1 VGRWGGGEGREAMST
16 AVIVVVS
23 DELAAR
29 SCSALSCTAMA
40 TVPRASRD
48 VGGQATVV

>member
-1 VGRWGGGEGREAMST
+1 VGRWGGREAMSM
-16 AVIVVVS
+16 AVIVAVS
-23 DELAAR
+23 DELAAHG
-29 SCSALSCTAMA
+29 CSALSCTATA